1 MSAHSLL
8 LAHDPELLG
17 VLRSVLEELGVN
29 VEVCA
34 AREPALERLAEQK
47 YDLVVLDWEEFEG
60 ASFLVFNTRLT
71 SHNKESVVIAVVN
84 GVTAMRNAQT
94 VGANFI
100 LCKPLLP
107 EPVRRTV
114 RAAAA
119 LFIDAGPRHV
129 RHVVRSLSF
138 VSLETPR
145 EPAVLL
151 NLSQGG
157 MAVQALEPLAPGR
170 VLQLKFDLPKET
182 MRVEAQGEI
191 VWTDPSG
198 RAGIRFVDMPEAS
211 QLNLKEWVAR
221 METGGYNN
229 VELGPATVAA
239 DPFAL
244 APAPWQRSARKSLT
258 VGLDAGVVL
267 LSLSVFALVLRQ
279 MSGSWPRTGALLLM
293 AAAAVTVLGAAYR
306 LLFSH
311 FDAATPGS
319 RLARQF
325 FHRERVA
332 EAASVETSAPPQED
346 AVPTE
351 LAPALAATESRQA

>member
-8 LAHDPELLG
+8 LAHDPDLLT
-17 VLRSVLEELGVN
+17 VLRGVLEELGVH
-29 VEVCA
+29 VEICS
-34 AREPALERLAEQK
+34 ARESALERLAEQK

-71 SHNKESVVIAVVN
+71 SHNKESVVIAVVS

-114 RAAAA
+114 RAASS
-119 LFIDAGPRHV
+119 LFTGAEPRHV

-170 VLQLKFDLPKET
+170 IMQLKFDLPKET
-182 MRVEAQGEI
+182 MRVEARGEI
-191 VWTDPSG
+191 VWSDPSG
-198 RAGIRFVDMPEAS
+198 RAGIRFLDMPDQS
-211 QLNLKEWVAR
+211 QDNLKEWVVR
-221 METGGYNN
+221 MEAGGYG
-229 VELGPATVAA
+229 VEIAAAPATD
-239 DPFAL
+239 DPFGL
-244 APAPWQRSARKSLT
+244 EPAPWHATVHKSMTL
-258 VGLDAGVVL
+258 GLDAGVVVA
-267 LSLSVFALVLRQ
+267 SLGVFALVLRQ
-279 MSGSWPRTGALLLM
+279 LSGSWPRTGALLLM
-293 AAAAVTVLGAAYR
+293 SAGAVSVLGAVYR

-311 FDAATPGS
+311 FSTATPG
-319 RLARQF
+319 
-325 FHRERVA
+325 HRMAERFLRRKSA
-332 EAASVETSAPPQED
+332 SESPLEAAPTAPAEPRAQ
-346 AVPTE
+346 TE
-351 LAPALAATESRQA
+351 LEPVLAATESRQS

>member
-8 LAHDPELLG
+8 LAHDPELLA
-17 VLRSVLEELGVN
+17 VLRSVLEELGVH

-34 AREPALERLAEQK
+34 AREPALARLAEQK

-60 ASFLVFNTRLT
+60 ASFIVFNTRLT
-71 SHNKESVVIAVVN
+71 SHNKESVVIAVVS

-114 RAAAA
+114 RAASA

-198 RAGIRFVDMPEAS
+198 RAGIRFLDMPEQS

-221 METGGYNN
+221 MESGGYN
-229 VELGPATVAA
+229 VELGPATVAE

-244 APAPWQRSARKSLT
+244 APTPWQHTARKSLT

-279 MSGSWPRTGALLLM
+279 VSGSWPRTGALLLM

-311 FDAATPGS
+311 FGTATPGS
-319 RLARQF
+319 RLARQYF
-325 FHRERVA
+325 RRERVV
-332 EAASVETSAPPQED
+332 EAAPAASEPPAGGVAQ
-346 AVPTE
+346 TE
-351 LAPALAATESRQA
+351 LAPALAATESRQM

>member
-8 LAHDPELLG
+8 LAKDPGLLT
-17 VLRSVLEELGVN
+17 VLRCVLEELGLQ

-34 AREPALERLAEQK
+34 GRELALQRLSEQK

-71 SHNKESVVIAVVN
+71 SHNKESVVIAVVS
-84 GVTAMRNAQT
+84 GVAAMRNAQT

-114 RAAAA
+114 RAAST
-119 LFIDAGPRHV
+119 LFTGTEPRHV

-182 MRVEAQGEI
+182 VRVEAQGEI
-191 VWTDPSG
+191 VWSDPSG
-198 RAGIRFVDMPEAS
+198 RAGIRFLDMPQMS
-211 QLNLKEWVAR
+211 QQNLKEWVAR
-221 METGGYNN
+221 MEAGGYN
-229 VELGPATVAA
+229 VEVEVAA
-239 DPFAL
+239 AQDPFTL
-244 APAPWQRSARKSLT
+244 APWQATARKSVMT
-258 VGLDAGVVL
+258 ALDAGVVL
-267 LSLSVFALVLRQ
+267 ASLSVFALVLRQ
-279 MSGSWPRTGALLLM
+279 MSGSWPQTGALLLM
-293 AAAAVTVLGAAYR
+293 TAGAVAVLGAVYR

-311 FDAATPGS
+311 FAAATPGS
-319 RLARQF
+319 RVARLF
-325 FHRERVA
+325 FRRTRVA
-332 EAASVETSAPPQED
+332 ETPPAATAPAEAAVNTELEPVLAAS
-346 AVPTE
+346 
-351 LAPALAATESRQA
+351 ESRQS

>member
-1 MSAHSLL
+1 MSARSLL
-8 LAHDPELLG
+8 LAHDPELLT
-17 VLRSVLEELGVN
+17 VLRSVLEEMGVQ

-34 AREPALERLAEQK
+34 GREPALERLAEQQ

-60 ASFLVFNTRLT
+60 ASFIVFNARLT
-71 SHNKESVVIAVVN
+71 SHNKESVVIAVVS

-114 RAAAA
+114 RAASS

-138 VSLETPR
+138 VSLTTPR

-157 MAVQALEPLAPGR
+157 MAVQALEPLAAGR
-170 VLQLKFDLPKET
+170 ILQLKFDLPKET
-182 MRVEAQGEI
+182 VRVEAQGEI
-191 VWTDPSG
+191 VWTDSSG
-198 RAGIRFVDMPEAS
+198 RAGIRFLDMPENS

-221 METGGYNN
+221 MEAGGYNVE
-229 VELGPATVAA
+229 VELATTAE

-244 APAPWQRSARKSLT
+244 APAPWQGSARKSLT

-267 LSLSVFALVLRQ
+267 MSLSVFALVLRQ

-311 FDAATPGS
+311 FAAVTPGS
-319 RLARQF
+319 RLARQIF
-325 FHRERVA
+325 QRHAA
-332 EAASVETSAPPQED
+332 EPASATAPP
-346 AVPTE
+346 APPANSVVPTE
-351 LAPALAATESRQA
+351 LAPALAATESRQM